1 MIVGKSWEGMN
12 SVQSTGTTDKY
23 KGHYGKSFVMD
34 LHIFLLRDQLV
45 EEMEEAFSNF
55 KARLVEEKP
64 GCIIVLLRLTM
75 TRRTFSRLQTHQ
87 SPFSSCG
94 LFSTFS
100 HR

>member
-1 MIVGKSWEGMN
+1 ME
-12 SVQSTGTTDKY
+12 QKY
-23 KGHYGKSFVMD
+23 SFVMD

-87 SPFSSCG
+87 SPFSSFG

-100 HR
+100 PR